1 ATANALKAMDGAVM
15 GTCPNRIVV
24 HLHELKKVKDS
35 RPAHHEPPVLLLAK
49 LQATDPL
56 AQNLGKQTAQDNRV
70 ALGEPMN
77 QQATVG
83 AHTGAPVKE
92 SGLMVQTGGGS
103 RRSSTLA
110 SPGSSV
116 LGGGAGADGFGNGAA
131 AGGWRRGVTGAAGQ
145 APATRDR
152 KLCLFNLQ
160 VLATNVAEA
169 REIINTPDELVPHTS
184 NKVPPQSPQATL
196 RLSTLLPPPPPQ
208 VQRASASPY
217 PCHQPKRQWEARRKQ
232 TMCPDR
238 HLVAGLRRRQRQKS
252 QVWRS

>member
-1 ATANALKAMDGAVM
+1 MF
-15 GTCPNRIVV
+15 VV
-24 HLHELKKVKDS
+24 FIPTLLSIILTRLTTSHQSCSLLSS
-35 RPAHHEPPVLLLAK
+35 RPPIPP
-49 LQATDPL
+49 
-56 AQNLGKQTAQDNRV
+56 AQNLGEQTAQDDRV

-77 QQATVG
+77 RQATVG

-131 AGGWRRGVTGAAGQ
+131 AGGWRQGVTGAAGQ
-145 APATRDR
+145 APAARDR

-169 REIINTPDELVPHTS
+169 REIIDTPNELVPHTS
-184 NKVPPQSPQATL
+184 NKVPPPSHRKPPCACQLCCHHRLLRFSGRARARTLVINQSGNGKL
-196 RLSTLLPPPPPQ
+196 N
-208 VQRASASPY
+208 AS
-217 PCHQPKRQWEARRKQ
+217 RQCVRIAISWRGYDGGSSRN
-232 TMCPDR
+232 
-238 HLVAGLRRRQRQKS
+238 HKS
-252 QVWRS
+252 GGAKHAACGGDSGNDDGGGG